1 MAPTEMKDVTLT
13 IEEQNP
19 QIRRAIKFLL
29 ERRSIENV
37 TIENFLQ
44 VTIQLL
50 SIAKG
55 PVEQKKEFIIQTI
68 NTMIDLHR
76 SGNDEVM
83 DPIFK
88 AMVASVVPQFLDYA
102 LNIKVD
108 CSSCFPFLK
117 K

>member
-1 MAPTEMKDVTLT
+1 MPAKTNDITLDV
-13 IEEQNP
+13 EEQNP

-29 ERRSIENV
+29 ERRSIENI
-37 TIENFLQ
+37 TLENFFQ

-68 NTMIDLHR
+68 NTMIDLHQ

-88 AMVASVVPQFLDYA
+88 AMVASIVPQFLDYA

-108 CSSCFPFLK
+108 CSACLPFLK

>member
-1 MAPTEMKDVTLT
+1 MSNTISEVQLD

-19 QIRRAIKFLL
+19 QIRRAIKFLV
-29 ERRSIENV
+29 ERKGFEEI
-37 TIENFLQ
+37 TLENFLQ
-44 VTIQLL
+44 ITIQLV

-55 PVEQKKEFIIQTI
+55 SAEQKKEFIIQTI
-68 NTMIDLHR
+68 NTMIDLHK

-88 AMVASVVPQFLDYA
+88 TMVASIVPQFLDYV
-102 LNIKVD
+102 LNIKVE
-108 CSSCFPFLK
+108 CSSCLPFLK

>member
-1 MAPTEMKDVTLT
+1 MSTKTSEVQLD

-19 QIRRAIKFLL
+19 QIRRAVKFLV
-29 ERRSIENV
+29 ERKGFKEI
-37 TIENFLQ
+37 TLENFLQ
-44 VTIQLL
+44 ITIQLV

-55 PVEQKKEFIIQTI
+55 SAEAKKEFIIQTI
-68 NTMIDLHR
+68 NTMIDLTNT
-76 SGNDEVM
+76 GNDEVF

-88 AMVASVVPQFLDYA
+88 TMVASVVPQFLDYA

-108 CSSCFPFLK
+108 CSSCLPFLK